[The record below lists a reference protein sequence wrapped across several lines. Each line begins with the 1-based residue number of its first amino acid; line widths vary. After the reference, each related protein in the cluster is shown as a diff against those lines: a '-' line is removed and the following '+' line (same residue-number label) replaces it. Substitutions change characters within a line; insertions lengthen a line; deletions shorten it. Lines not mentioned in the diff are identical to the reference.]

1 MPRIKVVG
9 SMFRDLSTLD
19 NEEWTLTKEREA
31 STSYEC
37 EGFVIR
43 QRSNEHDPR
52 ALAVFAGDTHIGFIG
67 KTTDIYINQDKLAF
81 PMECIVTRVDLLKK
95 ENKIEYIFFVDIEK

>member
-19 NEEWTLTKEREA
+19 NEEWALTKEREA
-31 STSYEC
+31 SLSYEG
-37 EGFVIR
+37 EGVIIR

-52 ALAVFAGDTHIGFIG
+52 ALAVFAGDTHVGFIG
-67 KTTDIYINQDKLAF
+67 KTSDIYVNQNKLAF
-81 PMECIVTRVDLLKK
+81 PMECVVTRVDLLKK
-95 ENKIEYIFFVDIEK
+95 ENKIEHIFFIDVEN